1 MIWLLLLM
9 VLELDIVVYM
19 FYYLRLDVKVDCVK
33 LVTLRVMCGLGMC
46 RWDEGGVVRMSG
58 LLRACLE
65 NGGRAEELV

>member
-46 RWDEGGVVRMSG
+46 RWDEGGCGADEWSVEGVPG
-58 LLRACLE
+58 KWW
-65 NGGRAEELV
+65 